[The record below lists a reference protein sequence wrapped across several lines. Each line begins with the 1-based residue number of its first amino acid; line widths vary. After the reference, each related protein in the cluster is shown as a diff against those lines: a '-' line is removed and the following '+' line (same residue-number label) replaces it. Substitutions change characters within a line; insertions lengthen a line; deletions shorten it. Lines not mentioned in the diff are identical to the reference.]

1 MCESYNIGDL
11 VYILYEQTPIA
22 MGMWMGGETMG
33 KDGES
38 FAKIFQL
45 DKGMVIYFETDD
57 IYTFRLAS
65 SVRTHDYIES
75 RK

>member
-11 VYILYEQTPIA
+11 VYVLFEQTPIA
-22 MGMWMGGETMG
+22 MGVWMGRAPMG
-33 KDGES
+33 KHQEN

-45 DKGMVIYFETDD
+45 DKGELIYFETDD

-65 SVRTHDYIES
+65 SVRTDDYIES

>member
-22 MGMWMGGETMG
+22 MGMWMGSEIMG
-33 KDGES
+33 KNSEN

-45 DKGMVIYFETDD
+45 DKGELIYFETDD

-65 SVRTHDYIES
+65 SVRTNVFIER

>member
-11 VYILYEQTPIA
+11 VYVLYEQTPIA
-22 MGMWMGGETMG
+22 MGVWMGSERMG
-33 KDGES
+33 KHQEN

-45 DKGMVIYFETDD
+45 DKGAVIYFETDD
-57 IYTFRLAS
+57 IYTFRIAS
-65 SVRTHDYIES
+65 SVRANGIIER

>member
-1 MCESYNIGDL
+1 MCESYKIGDL
-11 VYILYEQTPIA
+11 VHVLYDQTPIA
-22 MGMWMGGETMG
+22 MGVWMGSETMG
-33 KDGES
+33 KGKET

-45 DKGMVIYFETDD
+45 DRGEFIYYEKDD

-65 SVRTHDYIES
+65 SVRTNVIFES

>member
-11 VYILYEQTPIA
+11 VYVLYEQTPIA
-22 MGMWMGGETMG
+22 MGVWMGGEIMG
-33 KDGES
+33 KHQEV
-38 FAKIFQL
+38 FAKIFQI
-45 DKGMVIYFETDD
+45 DKGELIYFETND

-65 SVRTHDYIES
+65 SVRTDDYIES